1 MEYKII
7 FSTGYSYDL
16 EYVDKRLRCDVLIL
30 DEMGNYYNPQYIT
43 LERVNSEFSKD
54 KICYL
59 EDNLVILHRMGREA
73 ILQTIPELHRW
84 MFFKHWVPLTSDQL
98 IKYFYPKDQWE
109 VIQCMSNKMHPT
121 IPKP

>member
-7 FSTGYSYDL
+7 FSTGD
-16 EYVDKRLRCDVLIL
+16 
-30 DEMGNYYNPQYIT
+30 NPQYIT
-43 LERVNSEFSKD
+43 LERVNKEFSKD

-59 EDNLVILHRMGREA
+59 EDNLVILHRMGREM

-84 MFFKHWVPLTSDQL
+84 MFFKRWIPLTTDQL

-109 VIQCMSNKMHPT
+109 IVSMDVE
-121 IPKP
+121 